1 MEKPRCRICGKEYRE
16 NNPAFLKMLSVE
28 MQEKLKY
35 IPACDCLEKEK
46 TAEWERLERE
56 RQRQC
61 LQGKIKAYRDI
72 SIIDEKF
79 INSTFSVADMS
90 SDAMRISKKYTELF
104 IKNGTAPV
112 GLLFHGTVGT
122 GKTFASA
129 CISNALIDAGKT
141 VMVLSIGLYLNK
153 IQREWAEAENK
164 VLAHVKGCDLLV
176 IDDLGVEKVSDFV
189 KDKVFMLIDTRYRTG
204 KPIIVTTNLELKND
218 GLTENEIKE
227 GLSIESRFGSRIS
240 DRLADMCQLCAV
252 NGKSWR
258 GQDTRQKFIKFMRG
272 E

>member
-1 MEKPRCRICGKEYRE
+1 MEKPRCRICGKEYKE
-16 NNPAFLKMLSVE
+16 NNPALFKMLSAE

-35 IPACDCLEKEK
+35 IPDCDCFEKER
-46 TAEWERLERE
+46 TAESEEMERK
-56 RQRQC
+56 RQKEC

-79 INSTFSVADMS
+79 VNSTFSVADMS
-90 SDAMRISKKYTELF
+90 SDAMRISKRYTELF

-164 VLAHVKGCDLLV
+164 VLAHIKSCDLLV

-189 KDKVFMLIDTRYRTG
+189 KDKVFLLIDTRYRTG

-218 GLTENEIKE
+218 GLTESEIKE